1 MSWYKFSQNINQ
13 QQVPQSNPL
22 ETTLE
27 NSISQTRGKTIP
39 LDLWIALNQAPNA
52 IKAQGA
58 GGEYNL
64 KEHDDNN
71 MPEGGDNFIET
82 TEWNS

>member
-1 MSWYKFSQNINQ
+1 MSWYKISQALNQ
-13 QQVPQSNPL
+13 QPIQQNNPL

-27 NSISQTRGKTIP
+27 NSISQQRGKTVP
-39 LDLWIALNQAPNA
+39 LDLWLSMNQAPNT
-52 IKAQGA
+52 IKAEGVGA
-58 GGEYNL
+58 EYNL

-71 MPEGGDNFIET
+71 MPEGGDNFIDT